1 MEKKK
6 AVFVTTLPHEE
17 ALEQIREMAEYCL
30 THDLEL
36 KLMIEAGRNNLFSRP
51 DQLVEDIKKQ
61 ECDIVISNDSVL
73 LLPDLMGMKN
83 TLRKGLQEAGIEF
96 RNTDADMEVSQLLLK
111 IQKDISDLSLQV
123 VQDIQG
129 VIIYRGSQDYEDEP
143 EFQKMKS
150 YMVDKLGK
158 DSTFGVFAYWKEEP
172 EFLQAVRKVVSSDSI
187 TCVLMNRSFEM
198 EEGKRLMRELEE
210 RNIEV
215 LYYDEIRLDQG
226 QQLWQYH

>member
-17 ALEQIREMAEYCL
+17 ALDQIKEMAEYCL
-30 THDLEL
+30 KHDLEL
-36 KLMIEAGRNNLFSRP
+36 KLMIETGRNTVINRP
-51 DQLVEDIKKQ
+51 NQLVEDIKKQ
-61 ECDIVISNDSVL
+61 ECDIVISNDPVL
-73 LLPDLMGMKN
+73 LLPDLMGLN
-83 TLRKGLQEAGIEF
+83 DTLNRRLRQEGIEF
-96 RNTDADMEVSQLLLK
+96 RNTDADMKVSQLLMR
-111 IQKDISDLSLQV
+111 IQKDIGDLSLQL

-129 VIIYRGSQDYEDEP
+129 VIIYRGSQDYADEP

-150 YMVDKLGK
+150 YMTERLKDK
-158 DSTFGVFAYWKEEP
+158 STFGAFVYETESSDF
-172 EFLQAVRKVVSSDSI
+172 FQVIRKVVLSDSI

-215 LYYDEIRLDQG
+215 LYYDDIHLKQG